1 MLRREMETNTGG
13 VSKARFGEKRGAS
26 KMNTKVLLAVVAL
39 SYAPLVVVGNEALYP
54 KEKVAAFVIEKL
66 DLTSL
71 PSAFRPKKEKGK
83 KTLADYGFTAQR
95 VDENEAIIEAA
106 GGVRRLAI
114 KVLDENSSGIY
125 VCVAEPGEN
134 GGDPNAQSVVL
145 LKRKNP
151 NVLLKGHESFREF
164 AACPVIGGSDF
175 AASSDGD

>member
-1 MLRREMETNTGG
+1 
-13 VSKARFGEKRGAS
+13 
-26 KMNTKVLLAVVAL
+26 MNTKVLLAVVAL
-39 SYAPLVVVGNEALYP
+39 SYAPLVVAGNEAVYP
-54 KEKVAAFVIEKL
+54 KERVAAFVIEKL

-71 PSAFRPKKEKGK
+71 PSMFRPKKEKGK

-95 VDENEAIIEAA
+95 VDEHEAIIEAA

-151 NVLLKGHESFREF
+151 NALLKGRESFREF

-175 AASSDGD
+175 VASSDGD